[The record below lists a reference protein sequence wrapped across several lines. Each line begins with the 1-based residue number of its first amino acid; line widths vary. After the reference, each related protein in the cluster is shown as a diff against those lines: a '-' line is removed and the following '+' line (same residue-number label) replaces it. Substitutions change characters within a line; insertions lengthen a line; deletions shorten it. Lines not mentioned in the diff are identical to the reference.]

1 MNKWIEAH
9 ADEQLELLKTLAA
22 IPAPSHIEDRRVM
35 FLLNWLEN
43 IGIENAYAD
52 EAKNVI
58 VPFAAP
64 DAEGI
69 TIYTAHTDVVFPD
82 VMPLPVVQ
90 DGDILRAPG
99 VGDDTANVVGILM
112 LLKYI

>member
-1 MNKWIEAH
+1 MNKWIEEH
-9 ADEQLELLKTLAA
+9 ADDQLALLKTLAA

-82 VMPLPVVQ
+82 VTPLPVVQ

-99 VGDDTANVVGILM
+99 NSCRRIR
-112 LLKYI
+112 